1 MRFRPF
7 VGFAGSLM
15 LLTLAGTVALA
26 QSRSSAVGQGQPVG
40 AAGRGITVMVPAN
53 GHPIQ
58 LEVDK
63 GTLVQLSQPAST
75 VFVANPDI
83 ADVQVKSPKL
93 IYITAKAPGETVI
106 YAVGADENV
115 LLNAPIRVSLDL
127 SQLRQSLTRLA
138 PGAAIAA
145 DSVGSNLVLSGS
157 VGSAGQ
163 AEKARALATAVATAV
178 KGGQVINRLSVETPN
193 QVSLQ
198 VRIAEVDRNI
208 LKQIGVD
215 WTKFGPNNEVQ
226 FVTTNNS
233 SPRNI
238 LSATANMITTAIPQ
252 STNFLTIGM
261 FPFQAA
267 ATVEALATEGFITIL
282 AEPNLIAM
290 SGQPAS
296 FLAGGEYP
304 IPVVQSVAAGTAPTI
319 TVQFQQ
325 YGVQLAFTP
334 TIVDANHLNLKVRP
348 EVSQLDY
355 SNAVNANGFL
365 VPALTVRRA
374 ETSVELGSGES
385 FALAGLLMHNTSQ
398 DISKVP
404 WLGDLPV
411 IGALFRSNKFQ
422 NNESELVIIVTPY
435 LVRPTAT
442 ALASPTQ
449 GFTAPHDVQQVLFG
463 DKWQQGLPAPA
474 RGPLDAGGR
483 GLIGPAGLQLN

>member
-1 MRFRPF
+1 
-7 VGFAGSLM
+7 
-15 LLTLAGTVALA
+15 
-26 QSRSSAVGQGQPVG
+26 
-40 AAGRGITVMVPAN
+40 
-53 GHPIQ
+53 
-58 LEVDK
+58 
-63 GTLVQLSQPAST
+63 
-75 VFVANPDI
+75 
-83 ADVQVKSPKL
+83 
-93 IYITAKAPGETVI
+93 
-106 YAVGADENV
+106 
-115 LLNAPIRVSLDL
+115 
-127 SQLRQSLTRLA
+127 
-138 PGAAIAA
+138 
-145 DSVGSNLVLSGS
+145 
-157 VGSAGQ
+157 
-163 AEKARALATAVATAV
+163 
-178 KGGQVINRLSVETPN
+178 
-193 QVSLQ
+193 LQ

-290 SGQPAS
+290 SGQTAS